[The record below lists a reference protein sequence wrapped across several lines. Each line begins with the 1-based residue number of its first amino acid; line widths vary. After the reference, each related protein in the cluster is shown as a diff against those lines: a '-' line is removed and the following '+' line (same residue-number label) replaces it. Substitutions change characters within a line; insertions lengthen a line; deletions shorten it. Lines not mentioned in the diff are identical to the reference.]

1 MSSTK
6 GSETGIGFVTVVK
19 SEELGYVGGLLVV
32 NPLGRPLE
40 FHATAPV
47 KPSRAHEI
55 LYGATLEPFLVG
67 ERIVGALTEAAK
79 LPLRLVLTDRR
90 EVIDGAPAASWGPVL
105 VRSHDDSD
113 AAIDSTPWE
122 LRRAVGEFE
131 LAARDSSLG
140 SRIDSMLETL
150 AIDDLSEPFDRIRE
164 ALDEA
169 RKSASRPATRRPG
182 EAA

>member
-131 LAARDSSLG
+131 LAARDSL
-140 SRIDSMLETL
+140 RETL